1 MLSNYIIIS
10 ENKYSRAEDNQNQD
24 YYIQNSLLKNY
35 GISNNIFQD
44 NQKAKEGPNINL
56 KCFKKTY
63 DTDEEKSYITQKIRT
78 KKKTELCKNWEIYH
92 DCYFKDECS
101 FAHGMDELRLDN
113 HISGSKNKLCKTFQE
128 KGYCVFGKRC
138 NFRHVLKEKRLF
150 TYQFILENNCNKL
163 MKEMNK
169 KDSNETL
176 LKLYK
181 KILFKN
187 KIIMYVKNLFYIIVF
202 LFSPRLDVFKNLL
215 K

>member
-1 MLSNYIIIS
+1 MLSNCIFLS
-10 ENKYSRAEDNQNQD
+10 ENKYSKVEHNPNEEC
-24 YYIQNSLLKNY
+24 YTPSSLLKKFN
-35 GISNNIFQD
+35 ISNNNCQD
-44 NQKAKEGPNINL
+44 NNISKEGPNINL

-113 HISGSKNKLCKTFQE
+113 HISGSRNKLCKTFQE
-128 KGYCVFGKRC
+128 KGYCIFGKRC

-163 MKEMNK
+163 MKEVNK
-169 KDSNETL
+169 KDSNETF

-187 KIIMYVKNLFYIIVF
+187 KIIM
-202 LFSPRLDVFKNLL
+202 
-215 K
+215 

>member
-1 MLSNYIIIS
+1 
-10 ENKYSRAEDNQNQD
+10 
-24 YYIQNSLLKNY
+24 
-35 GISNNIFQD
+35 
-44 NQKAKEGPNINL
+44 
-56 KCFKKTY
+56 
-63 DTDEEKSYITQKIRT
+63 
-78 KKKTELCKNWEIYH
+78 
-92 DCYFKDECS
+92 
-101 FAHGMDELRLDN
+101 MDELRLDN

-187 KIIMYVKNLFYIIVF
+187 KIIMYVKNLLYIIVF

>member
-1 MLSNYIIIS
+1 MLSSFIIIS
-10 ENKYSRAEDNQNQD
+10 KNNKRKAEDDLNEEYKAPSN
-24 YYIQNSLLKNY
+24 LLKNF
-35 GISNNIFQD
+35 NITNPKCQD
-44 NQKAKEGPNINL
+44 YNKTKEGPNINL

-63 DTDEEKSYITQKIRT
+63 DTVEEKSYITQKIRT

-128 KGYCVFGKRC
+128 KGYCIFGKRC
-138 NFRHVLKEKRLF
+138 NFRHVIKEKRLF

-163 MKEMNK
+163 MKEVNK

-187 KIIMYVKNLFYIIVF
+187 KIIM
-202 LFSPRLDVFKNLL
+202 
-215 K
+215 